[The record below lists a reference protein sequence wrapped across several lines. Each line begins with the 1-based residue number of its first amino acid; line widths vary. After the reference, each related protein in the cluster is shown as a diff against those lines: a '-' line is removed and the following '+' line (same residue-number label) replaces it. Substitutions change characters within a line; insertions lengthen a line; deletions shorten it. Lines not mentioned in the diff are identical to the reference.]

1 MKKIIYY
8 LSRTLAVLIVGFFA
22 LFILEGF
29 SPDFGWQSSLMHA
42 LVTFVILG
50 ITIIAWK
57 WPKIGGWFFVALG
70 VYYLAVS
77 FNNEWQSGLI
87 IGIIPLFTGI
97 LFLVEGF
104 KKS

>member
-29 SPDFGWQSSLMHA
+29 SPDFGWQDGLMHA
-42 LVTFVILG
+42 LLTVVILG
-50 ITIIAWK
+50 ITIVAWK

-70 VYYLAVS
+70 TYYLVFS
-77 FNNEWQSGLI
+77 FREWQSGLI